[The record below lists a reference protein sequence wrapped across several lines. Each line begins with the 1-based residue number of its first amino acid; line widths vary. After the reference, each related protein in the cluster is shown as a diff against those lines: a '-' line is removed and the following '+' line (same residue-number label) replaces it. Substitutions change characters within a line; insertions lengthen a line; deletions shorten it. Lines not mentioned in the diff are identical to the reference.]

1 MSLLGEHSSGQ
12 SAQVNNTTHV
22 IPEEAGVGWG
32 IAPFEQESSAQP
44 EQTEQVEQPQPTQQ
58 QPTQQQPTQQT
69 NLNAVETA
77 INSTLGAETEVT
89 IPPELQQKY
98 ADLDEYLKATTG
110 HGLSEVAEVLTSFDT
125 LRQEIE
131 IQRQVSALQKEWGNE
146 YDARYAKVVEIFKA
160 LPPSEQ
166 AHYDSVR
173 GAMDLWDRYELAQLR
188 TNQRLNSAR
197 GAVPRS
203 TNTVPPSDAR
213 AYDYTAQEIENLARL
228 NPAEYDKQ
236 KDRITQAYLTGRV
249 RR

>member
-12 SAQVNNTTHV
+12 LAHVNNTTHV

-44 EQTEQVEQPQPTQQ
+44 EQTEQVEQPQ
-58 QPTQQQPTQQT
+58 QPQQQPTQQT
-69 NLNAVETA
+69 NLNSVETA
-77 INSTLGAETEVT
+77 INSTLGTEAEVK
-89 IPPELQQKY
+89 IPPELHQKY

-131 IQRQVSALQKEWGNE
+131 VQRQVSALQKEWGNE

-188 TNQRLNSAR
+188 TNQRFSSAR